1 MPAPLPYSCTFPE
14 SAGPFQFFSSGHTTK
29 QPTMHKHSAFCA
41 LGPDATRPATP
52 PAWPTRTRVLASRFG
67 GERRERRQKPAG
79 QERTVCLRRL
89 LSIQI
94 SSVLAFDD
102 APRGCVPP
110 LLVARTWGLDP
121 GRPGVPPPVLP
132 LPASMSWSISV
143 LIFCSHILPCPA
155 KLKGSR
161 VTRAQ
166 KLLLVPS
173 PISLSPKTSFCLFQ
187 KK

>member
-29 QPTMHKHSAFCA
+29 QPTMHKHSALCA

-52 PAWPTRTRVLASRFG
+52 PAWPTRTRVVASRFG
-67 GERRERRQKPAG
+67 GERAG
-79 QERTVCLRRL
+79 AAAKASQNRTVCLRRL

-110 LLVARTWGLDP
+110 LLFARTWGLDP

-132 LPASMSWSISV
+132 LPASMSWWISV
-143 LIFCSHILPCPA
+143 LIFCCHILPCPA

-161 VTRAQ
+161 VTHAQ

>member
-52 PAWPTRTRVLASRFG
+52 PAWPTRTRVVASRFG

-143 LIFCSHILPCPA
+143 LPCPA
-155 KLKGSR
+155 KLKDSR
-161 VTRAQ
+161 VTHAQ
-166 KLLLVPS
+166 KLLLVPP